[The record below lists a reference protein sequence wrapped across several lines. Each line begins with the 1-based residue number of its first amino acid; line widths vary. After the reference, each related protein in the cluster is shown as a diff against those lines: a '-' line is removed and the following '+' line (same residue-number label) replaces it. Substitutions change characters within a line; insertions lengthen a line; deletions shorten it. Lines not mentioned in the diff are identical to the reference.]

1 MEEMSFYEPF
11 KKIEE
16 IEKYFNKEIKYNDVP
31 AEVIGASCYNHCLK
45 IELEM
50 KDGSGERVELTS
62 MSCFYTCTYDGHPLG
77 RKM

>member
-50 KDGSGERVELTS
+50 KDGSGERESRTYFNEL
-62 MSCFYTCTYDGHPLG
+62 FLYLYL
-77 RKM
+77 